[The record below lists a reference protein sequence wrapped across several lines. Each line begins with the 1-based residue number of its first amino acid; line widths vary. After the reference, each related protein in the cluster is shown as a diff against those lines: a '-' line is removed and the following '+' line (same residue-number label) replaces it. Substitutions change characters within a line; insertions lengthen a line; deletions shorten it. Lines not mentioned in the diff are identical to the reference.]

1 MTVTPEAFIQAM
13 RQLAH
18 GVTLITTAHEGR
30 WAGLTAT
37 AVCSVSAE
45 PPQLLAC
52 INRQAETHRLIA
64 EGGVFAVNVLASEQQ
79 RLAEIFA
86 GGGGVYGDQRFAEA
100 DWTALTTGAPVL
112 RPCLA
117 SFDCRLVEHVPASS
131 HSIFIGQV
139 AAIELNPD
147 LDPLV
152 YVEGDYSLI
161 VPFMTADE

>member
-1 MTVTPEAFIQAM
+1 MTVSSQAFIEAM
-13 RQLAH
+13 RHLAH

-52 INRQAETHRLIA
+52 INRRAETHRLIA
-64 EGGVFAVNVLASEQQ
+64 EAGVFAVNVLASEQQ
-79 RLAEIFA
+79 RRAEIFA
-86 GGGGVYGDQRFAEA
+86 GSGRVYGDQRFAEA
-100 DWTALTTGAPVL
+100 DWTTLTTGAPVL

-117 SFDCRLVEHVPASS
+117 TFDCRLVEHVPASS
-131 HSIFIGQV
+131 HSIFIGAV
-139 AAIELNPD
+139 AAVELRPD

-161 VPFMTADE
+161 VPFLTPGR

>member
-1 MTVTPEAFIQAM
+1 MTVTPQAFIEAM

-86 GGGGVYGDQRFAEA
+86 GGGGVYGDQRFAAA
-100 DWTALTTGAPVL
+100 DWATLTTGAPVL

-117 SFDCRLVEHVPASS
+117 TFDCHLVEHVPASS
-131 HSIFIGQV
+131 HSIFIGHV
-139 AAIELNPD
+139 AAVELHPD

-161 VPFMTADE
+161 VPFMTSDK